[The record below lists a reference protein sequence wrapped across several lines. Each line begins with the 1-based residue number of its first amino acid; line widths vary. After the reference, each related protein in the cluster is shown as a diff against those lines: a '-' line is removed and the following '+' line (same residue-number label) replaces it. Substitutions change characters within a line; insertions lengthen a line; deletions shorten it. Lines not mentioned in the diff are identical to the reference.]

1 MRQRLK
7 LLRGRRAAGTG
18 SLPLPPP
25 DMRALVGLT
34 DPAFYDNPAGALVYP
49 NLGVEAHRR
58 VFDFGCGCGRVARQL
73 IQQQP
78 RPERY
83 VGVDLHR
90 GMIEWCSANLAPR
103 APGFEFHHHDVFNP
117 GFNPD
122 PGKPVTAPFQV
133 EDGQFTLVNAWSVFT
148 HLTQS
153 QTEHYLR
160 EVARILAPEGVVNST
175 WFLFDKAEFPM
186 MQTFQ
191 NALYINEND
200 PSNAV
205 IYDRAW
211 LLAQLDEV
219 GLTIVDVIPPEIR
232 GFHWRMVLSPSRHGI
247 TAVELPEDTAPF
259 GREPPPVLKT
269 DTSKIGLED

>member
-1 MRQRLK
+1 
-7 LLRGRRAAGTG
+7 
-18 SLPLPPP
+18 
-25 DMRALVGLT
+25 MRALVGLT
-34 DPAFYDNPAGALVYP
+34 DPGFYDNPTGELVYP
-49 NLGVEAHRR
+49 NLGPEAHRR

-73 IQQQP
+73 IQQRP

-122 PGKPVTAPFQV
+122 PEKPATAPFPI

-160 EVARILAPEGVVNST
+160 EVARILDPGGVVNST
-175 WFLFDKAEFPM
+175 WFLFDKAGFPM

-191 NALYINEND
+191 NALYINDAD

-205 IYDRAW
+205 IYDRHW
-211 LLAQLDEV
+211 LRETARSV
-219 GLTIVDVIPPEIR
+219 GLTIVDAVPPEIR
-232 GFHWRMVLSPSRHGI
+232 GFHWLIVMTPSREGI
-247 TAVELPEDTAPF
+247 REVELPPDTAPV
-259 GREPPPVLKT
+259 GHEPPPVLRT
-269 DTSKIGLED
+269 DVSRIGLDD